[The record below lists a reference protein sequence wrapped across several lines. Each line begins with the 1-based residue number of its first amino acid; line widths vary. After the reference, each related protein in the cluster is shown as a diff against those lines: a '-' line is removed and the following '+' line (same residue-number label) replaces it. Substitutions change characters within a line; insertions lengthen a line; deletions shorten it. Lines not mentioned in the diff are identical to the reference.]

1 MQVIAL
7 VSGKGGVGKTTVSAN
22 LAIALGQRKKRVLVI
37 DLDPQN
43 AVSTHLGLDPSEI
56 AGLAREGISVES
68 VFESPFGINFVPF
81 GKISDDELEE
91 FESVL
96 RADPEFIHK
105 GLLAL
110 DPKRIDY
117 VLIDTPPGATV
128 FLKQALHAAQWAI
141 AVVLA
146 DAASFTTIPKLLSL
160 ATEHTVGRADFKG
173 VNLLV
178 NQLTEKSV
186 LGHQV
191 RAALYENYARIMIP
205 VAIHKDATVA
215 EALAYERP
223 VLQYNPEGKASQDI
237 NDLVEWLLIQCEA

>member
-7 VSGKGGVGKTTVSAN
+7 VSGKGGVGKTTVTAN
-22 LAIALGQRKKRVLVI
+22 LAIALGQHRKRVLVI

-43 AVSTHLGLDPSEI
+43 AASIHLGLDPNEI
-56 AGLAREGISVES
+56 AGLAREGISAES
-68 VFESPFGINFVPF
+68 VFESPFGVKFIPF
-81 GKISDDELEE
+81 GNVNDEELAE

-117 VLIDTPPGATV
+117 VLIDTPPGATI
-128 FLKQALHAAQWAI
+128 FLKQAMHAAQQAI

-160 ATEHTVGRADFKG
+160 AAGHTAGRADFSG

-178 NQLTEKSV
+178 NQMTEKSV

-191 RAALYENYARIMIP
+191 RAALYENYAQIMIP
-205 VAIHKDATVA
+205 VAIHKDASVA

-223 VLQYNPEGKASQDI
+223 VLQYNPDGKASLDI